1 MPDRTSTA
9 ALPRISGQRFQAAVT
24 QRPRLHSLPASVNF
38 GSQTVGSTSAP
49 QNITL
54 SNTGSSY
61 LAITSIAVTGS
72 NSGDFLSSNTCG
84 TIVASGA
91 TCTISVSFKPSLVA
105 AEAASISIAGNEP
118 GSPLSVG
125 LAGTGA
131 AAITSG
137 GLVINPSATFAGE
150 NGTVTFTA
158 NRPVNWALA
167 NGSSGTLLSSNSTS
181 ATFSAPAS
189 IPAQNAVG
197 SCQATPNDSVYNTR
211 IDNLPVESH
220 SATWTTNMGSVG
232 IGFLTSWGTN
242 IADST
247 TPVRNMSFYYTSPY
261 NGPFVMPQWPAL
273 KRENGTFGTRL
284 NDTDHHILTVRKGNC
299 QFYEIYN
306 DYFTPATC
314 RDGVTQ
320 GCNAQSGLTY
330 SWNSYALPTAGST
343 DAAGLPLG
351 PLTLRL
357 DEMKA
362 GMIQHAL
369 RFTVAGGYIHA
380 SPYWPANS
388 GNGCGNCVNSP
399 PYGARFRLKA
409 SYNISR
415 FSPGAQVVLT
425 ALKQYG
431 MFLADA
437 GTGPTVTVN
446 TDVTEDPASMG
457 VLGEIGGA
465 QINMTNFEA
474 VDESSFIVSNSSL
487 RVNPANGFETP
498 ASFAVLTA
506 TDQTNSTYQVTF
518 PIALQS
524 VTVGIPSPTMAIMAG
539 MSNYQL
545 ASWITGSSNQN
556 TMWSMVSGVGSV
568 TPGGAY
574 TPPASVTGPTQAVL
588 QVASAADSSASARL
602 YVTVLPVGSNPAG
615 TIRIDSGNP
624 NGTTDSNGNV
634 WLGTRPS
641 SRAPTSSSAETIRI
655 GLRSI
660 AAPKDMFTKAPAT
673 LMETTSFIA
682 WWFRMAT
689 IRFA

>member
-1 MPDRTSTA
+1 
-9 ALPRISGQRFQAAVT
+9 
-24 QRPRLHSLPASVNF
+24 
-38 GSQTVGSTSAP
+38 
-49 QNITL
+49 
-54 SNTGSSY
+54 
-61 LAITSIAVTGS
+61 
-72 NSGDFLSSNTCG
+72 
-84 TIVASGA
+84 
-91 TCTISVSFKPSLVA
+91 
-105 AEAASISIAGNEP
+105 
-118 GSPLSVG
+118 
-125 LAGTGA
+125 
-131 AAITSG
+131 
-137 GLVINPSATFAGE
+137 
-150 NGTVTFTA
+150 
-158 NRPVNWALA
+158 
-167 NGSSGTLLSSNSTS
+167 
-181 ATFSAPAS
+181 
-189 IPAQNAVG
+189 
-197 SCQATPNDSVYNTR
+197 
-211 IDNLPVESH
+211 
-220 SATWTTNMGSVG
+220 MGSVG